1 MGSYN
6 CTCIQ
11 GYSGNGF
18 HCKDV
23 NECMGPGETHKCH
36 ADAACSNTPGSYEC
50 VCNDGYD
57 GDGFDCVKQAG
68 NSLNQVT
75 TTAIGAGVHECLK
88 QTHGCHADATCT
100 NDHGSYSCA
109 CNDGYSGNGK
119 TCTDVNECDTDTDN
133 CHVNA
138 SCANSYGSYNC
149 TCIQGYS
156 GNGFHCKDVNECM
169 GPGETHK
176 CHADA
181 VCSNTPGSYECV
193 CNDGYDG
200 DGFDCLKQ
208 AGNSL
213 NQVT

>member
-57 GDGFDCVKQAG
+57 GDGFDCVKQAD

-75 TTAIGAGVHECLK
+75 TTAIGAGVGTAVVLLAALVGVLLFFFVFRKTTKTKPDAGFGASHNVIVPERIVP
-88 QTHGCHADATCT
+88 HAVS
-100 NDHGSYSCA
+100 HKPSKRLSQ
-109 CNDGYSGNGK
+109 K
-119 TCTDVNECDTDTDN
+119 RFFTDDTDFTAVSEDSIVNESDVEFKLGDRVV
-133 CHVNA
+133 VNQ
-138 SCANSYGSYNC
+138 Y
-149 TCIQGYS
+149 Q
-156 GNGFHCKDVNECM
+156 K
-169 GPGETHK
+169 
-176 CHADA
+176 
-181 VCSNTPGSYECV
+181 
-193 CNDGYDG
+193 
-200 DGFDCLKQ
+200 
-208 AGNSL
+208 
-213 NQVT
+213 